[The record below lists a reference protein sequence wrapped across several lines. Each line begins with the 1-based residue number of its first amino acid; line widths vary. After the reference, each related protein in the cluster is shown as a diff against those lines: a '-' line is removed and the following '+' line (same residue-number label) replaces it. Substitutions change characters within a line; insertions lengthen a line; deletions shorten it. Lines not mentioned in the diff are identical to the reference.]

1 VSCNGRVQ
9 VSSLQRE
16 LTDIRDDL
24 ASADEKHK
32 AEVNRLRAERER
44 SKKDGV
50 QMQED
55 LLQRLQNACNQRDE
69 AREQARLHPVG
80 RGSFLG
86 FAHYAKYSSYAK
98 DWGVS

>member
-1 VSCNGRVQ
+1 

-16 LTDIRDDL
+16 LTDMRDDL

-32 AEVNRLRAERER
+32 AEVNRLCTERER
-44 SKKDGV
+44 SKKNAV

-69 AREQARLHPVG
+69 AREQARLHPVHVG
-80 RGSFLG
+80 RGSTIL
-86 FAHYAKYSSYAK
+86 
-98 DWGVS
+98 